1 MSEISVIIPVY
12 NSEKYLKKCL
22 DSLLNQTFKNF
33 EIICVNDG
41 SVDNSLKIL
50 EEYKLKDNR
59 IVLINSKNEGPG
71 SARNKALDVAKGRY
85 IIFVDS
91 DDWVDEKCLEIFYTN
106 ANITNADITEC
117 QPCTFFEDTS
127 VYKYRDELRKLKK
140 IIKHKN
146 LYKISKDNMRP
157 ALFNCG
163 FRVVWKKMYKR
174 ELFDDLRFKNYLFAE
189 DSLVSLEACF
199 KSKIFSFIP
208 DHLYYYRLR
217 QGSVSHDVSDT
228 SMQIF
233 SVYDDTVKILNK
245 YSVYNLYFEQLQ
257 KRFLN
262 LFSETYS
269 RVPDSLKDEY
279 KNKVSAIFTNKYYK
293 KFSDHITG
301 KKDIRQNFLRSIF
314 SVTNVCSDDGS
325 KFRKRIVILGRQFIL

>member
-140 IIKHKN
+140 
-146 LYKISKDNMRP
+146 
-157 ALFNCG
+157 
-163 FRVVWKKMYKR
+163 
-174 ELFDDLRFKNYLFAE
+174 
-189 DSLVSLEACF
+189 
-199 KSKIFSFIP
+199 
-208 DHLYYYRLR
+208 
-217 QGSVSHDVSDT
+217 
-228 SMQIF
+228 
-233 SVYDDTVKILNK
+233 
-245 YSVYNLYFEQLQ
+245 
-257 KRFLN
+257 
-262 LFSETYS
+262 
-269 RVPDSLKDEY
+269 
-279 KNKVSAIFTNKYYK
+279 
-293 KFSDHITG
+293 
-301 KKDIRQNFLRSIF
+301 
-314 SVTNVCSDDGS
+314 
-325 KFRKRIVILGRQFIL
+325 